1 MKLFKKVLSL
11 TAVLSLVLAAVP
23 VSAATDAVD
32 FEDGNFSAFTIQTKA
47 DGSIDGDPALLSIV
61 DFNGSK
67 ALFIDSQAK
76 GTPKIKID
84 MTALVGASN
93 LDKVKTVS
101 IDLVITQPD
110 AAAVPW
116 QGGAIG
122 SNQGADGNTWY
133 QGTEWTVQDDLKGT
147 SDVTTITTTFGDGFG
162 FVNDTPASYLFM
174 NWGNSGSDM
183 YVDNIKFLDADGN
196 AVAIAATEAAAD
208 AAATD
213 AAATDDAATDDA
225 AVPATGSTSLA
236 LFFLAGAA
244 MMLVGAVVLKKRNS
258 IEA

>member
-1 MKLFKKVLSL
+1 MKLLKKVLSL

-32 FEDGNFSAFTIQTKA
+32 FEDGNFSAFTVAVKA
-47 DGSIDGDPALLSIV
+47 DGSVDGDPALLSVV

-76 GTPKIKID
+76 GTPKIKFD
-84 MTALVGASN
+84 MTSLVGASN

-110 AAAVPW
+110 AVAVPW

-122 SNQGADGNTWY
+122 ATQGADGNTWY
-133 QGTEWTVQDDLKGT
+133 QGIEWSLQDDLKGT
-147 SDVTTITTTFGDGFG
+147 SDVKTITTTFGDGFG
-162 FVNDTPASYLFM
+162 FVNDTPATYLLM

-183 YVDNIKFLDADGN
+183 YIDNVKFLDAEGN
-196 AVAIAATEAAAD
+196 AVALAVTEVV
-208 AAATD
+208 ATD
-213 AAATDDAATDDA
+213 AAATDDAATDA

>member
-11 TAVLSLVLAAVP
+11 TAALSLLLATVP
-23 VSAATDAVD
+23 AYAFAATDAVD
-32 FEDGNFSAFTIQTKA
+32 FEDGNFSAFTLQTKP
-47 DGSIDGDPALLSIV
+47 DGSIDGDPALLSV
-61 DFNGSK
+61 TDFNGSK
-67 ALFIDSQAK
+67 VLFIDSQEK
-76 GTPKIKID
+76 GIPKIKID
-84 MTALVGASN
+84 LPALVGASN

-101 IDLVITQPD
+101 IDLVVTQPD

-122 SNQGADGNTWY
+122 ANQGADGNTWY

-196 AVAIAATEAAAD
+196 AVAVGASEV
-208 AAATD
+208 AATD
-213 AAATDDAATDDA
+213 AAATDDA

-258 IEA
+258 IEV